1 MTNLIKH
8 SPFLGNITRSDP
20 FSNLDDWFNTF
31 WMRRP
36 LSTTDL
42 GDISPIRIDVNEND
56 KTYTIRAE
64 IPGVKKEDV
73 KVQVDGNV
81 VSISAETKQKKEKKE
96 NGKVVCSE
104 CSQGSSYRSFTLGCN
119 VDEAKSQAKFE
130 DGMLEL
136 VLPKKNGAGAK
147 QLKIK

>member
-1 MTNLIKH
+1 MKNLIPH
-8 SPFLGNITRSDP
+8 TSLFNDIVRSDP

-36 LSTTDL
+36 LSTDIR
-42 GDISPIRIDVNEND
+42 DISPIKIDVSESD
-56 KTYTIRAE
+56 KSYIIRAE

-73 KVQVDGNV
+73 KVNVDGNV
-81 VSISAETKQKKEKKE
+81 VSISAETKKKKEKKE
-96 NGKVVCSE
+96 NGRVVCSE
-104 CSQGSSYRSFTLGCN
+104 CCQGSSYRSFALDSN
-119 VDEAKSQAKFE
+119 VDESKSQAKFE

-136 VLPKKNGAGAK
+136 ILPKKNGAGAK

>member
-1 MTNLIKH
+1 MNLIPRT
-8 SPFLGNITRSDP
+8 SLFNDIVRADQ
-20 FSNLDDWFNTF
+20 FANLDDWINTF
-31 WMRRP
+31 WKPRL
-36 LSTTDL
+36 LSTASE
-42 GDISPIRIDVNEND
+42 DISPIRIDVNEND

-130 DGMLEL
+130 NGMLEL

-147 QLKIK
+147 QLRIK

>member
-1 MTNLIKH
+1 MNLIPRT
-8 SPFLGNITRSDP
+8 SLFNDIVRADP

-36 LSTTDL
+36 LSATDL
-42 GDISPIRIDVNEND
+42 GDISPIKIDVNEND
-56 KTYTIRAE
+56 KTYTVRAE

-104 CSQGSSYRSFTLGCN
+104 CSRGSSYRSFTLDCN

-136 VLPKKNGAGAK
+136 VLPKKNGATAK